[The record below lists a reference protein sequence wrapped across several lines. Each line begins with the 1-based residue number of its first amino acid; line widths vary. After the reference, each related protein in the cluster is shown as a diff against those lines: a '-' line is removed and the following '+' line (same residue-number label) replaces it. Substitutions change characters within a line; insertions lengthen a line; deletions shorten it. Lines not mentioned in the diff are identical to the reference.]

1 MGIVGDIRYETR
13 ENVVLNTD
21 FFLYQNNKDVD
32 NFPIIEKKKEII
44 HENQNSNIIPV
55 ITVTTYSDNLTS

>member
-13 ENVVLNTD
+13 KNVVLNTD

-32 NFPIIEKKKEII
+32 NFPIIEKTKKERI

-55 ITVTTYSDNLTS
+55 ITVHHIL

>member
-32 NFPIIEKKKEII
+32 NFPIIEKTKKERI
-44 HENQNSNIIPV
+44 HENQNSSIIDV
-55 ITVTTYSDNLTS
+55 ITVHHIL